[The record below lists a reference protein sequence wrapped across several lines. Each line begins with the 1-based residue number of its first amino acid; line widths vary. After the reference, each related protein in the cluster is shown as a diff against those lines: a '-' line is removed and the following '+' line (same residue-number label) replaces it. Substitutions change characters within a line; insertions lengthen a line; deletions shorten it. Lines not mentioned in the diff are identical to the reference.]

1 MDIALE
7 LMDTFVFDY
16 AYSAV
21 FPPHAAAYKVDG
33 AGFGANA
40 TAQTFTTWQYEPSS
54 FLFTLE
60 PSRYAYETSVPR
72 DNIFRQYFSLFL
84 ITW

>member
-7 LMDTFVFDY
+7 LLDTFVFDY

-21 FPPHAAAYKVDG
+21 FPPAAAAYK
-33 AGFGANA
+33 AGYGANG
-40 TAQTFTTWQYEPSS
+40 TAPQTFTTWQYEPSS

-72 DNIFRQYFSLFL
+72 DNIFRQFFSLFV